1 MIYRNL
7 SSFSVEAVWND
18 ALRILAEVGLMVS
31 NQKVLSRTKGILQH
45 ADGWVRFPRDVAE
58 HYAEEIRASAGPPP
72 DEADAAEFNIFNG
85 GVHCYYLDADTGETR
100 PFTTESLVKH
110 TKFILQLGEEG
121 IYQGG
126 VPGYPLDVPPRMQFL
141 TSYYI
146 RCCYVRHPGSQG
158 LATSL
163 DEMRYN
169 IEIAKAL
176 GETHVFGVEPLSP
189 LRFVGGSVDAVL
201 EFFEPGMGA
210 VLDSMPIMG
219 ITAPMDWHAGWA
231 QSVAENVGGY
241 ALLRLCGVK
250 DVYPTFR
257 LFLPNMATGMAYFT
271 SPKHL
276 LALLTRR
283 KVREF
288 FGLRTDW
295 GELLLA
301 ASKAPDGQAAAE
313 KMAGCLAGAFHGFR
327 YLEGAGA
334 LSLDEVFSAQ
344 QLIIDIE
351 IRDYVRSMLADLPL
365 FPTDAL
371 AEVRSG
377 VESGCYLTAE
387 STLSRFHEFGWR
399 PRVFDMSTR
408 AGWLGRPLL
417 EKASKPSV
425 EEKAALYSYEL
436 GGEKREKL
444 ENIMEEARRELS

>member
-1 MIYRNL
+1 MVYRNL
-7 SSFSVEAVWND
+7 NSFSAEAVWED

-31 NQKVLSRTKGILQH
+31 NQEVLSKTKGILQRV
-45 ADGWVRFPRDVAE
+45 DGWVRFPSDVVE

-72 DEADAAEFNIFNG
+72 AEADPTDFAIFNG
-85 GVHCYYLDADTGETR
+85 GVHCYYLDADSGETR
-100 PFTTESLVKH
+100 PFTTESLIKH

-121 IYQGG
+121 IYYGG
-126 VPGYPLDVPPRMQFL
+126 VPGYPQDVPPRIQLL

-146 RCCYVRHPGSQG
+146 RCLYVRHPGSQG

-176 GETHVFGVEPLSP
+176 GEKHVFGVEPLSP
-189 LRFVGGSVDAVL
+189 LRFIGGSVDAL
-201 EFFEPGMGA
+201 MEFHEPGMGA
-210 VLDSMPIMG
+210 VLDTMPIMG

-241 ALLRLCGVK
+241 ALLRLCGVE

-271 SPKHL
+271 SPKHV

-288 FGLRTDW
+288 FGLHTDW
-295 GELLLA
+295 GELLLV
-301 ASKAPDGQAAAE
+301 ASKAPDEQAAAE

-334 LSLDEVFSAQ
+334 LYLDEIFSAQ
-344 QLIIDIE
+344 QLLIDIE
-351 IRDYVRSMLADLPL
+351 IRDYVKSMLADLP
-365 FPTDAL
+365 PSHADAL
-371 AEVRSG
+371 AEVRAG
-377 VESGCYLTAE
+377 VESGCYLSAE
-387 STLSRFHEFGWR
+387 STLTRFDEFGWR
-399 PRVFDMSTR
+399 PRLFDISTR
-408 AGWLGRPLL
+408 AGWSGRSVL
-417 EKASKPSV
+417 ERASKPSV
-425 EEKAALYSYEL
+425 EEKAAQYRYEL
-436 GGEKREKL
+436 GGEKRQKL
-444 ENIMEEARRELS
+444 ENIMEEARRELC